1 MPPVEAYGVN
11 LAQQSWNPSRCWW
24 GPWFMLGWISQ
35 ENLGRTEHVGLALP
49 TSEALGGYT
58 YLNTKSCATGQP
70 SWLRQPSPQPEWAMT
85 VFCQV
90 GFQLAQV
97 PQPCS
102 RTSSLVGTRE
112 GIPMRCGGTPVHP
125 SKTTGGPTHPRHH
138 HYCKAQEVPALLVLR
153 QLKST
158 HRKDRFSL
166 ILSDFF
172 SSLMSLIDFL
182 SLWLRAWITKF
193 PLSLKVQDTSEILR
207 RCN

>member
-1 MPPVEAYGVN
+1 
-11 LAQQSWNPSRCWW
+11 
-24 GPWFMLGWISQ
+24 MLGWISQ

-85 VFCQV
+85 VFYQV

-125 SKTTGGPTHPRHH
+125 SKTTGGPHTS
-138 HYCKAQEVPALLVLR
+138 V
-153 QLKST
+153 S
-158 HRKDRFSL
+158 
-166 ILSDFF
+166 
-172 SSLMSLIDFL
+172 SSLLQSPGGACSFSAQAAEVHSQERQVFL
-182 SLWLRAWITKF
+182 NSFWFFLLLNVINWFSFTLAEGLDYQV
-193 PLSLKVQDTSEILR
+193 PSEPEGTGYFW
-207 RCN
+207 NPAAM